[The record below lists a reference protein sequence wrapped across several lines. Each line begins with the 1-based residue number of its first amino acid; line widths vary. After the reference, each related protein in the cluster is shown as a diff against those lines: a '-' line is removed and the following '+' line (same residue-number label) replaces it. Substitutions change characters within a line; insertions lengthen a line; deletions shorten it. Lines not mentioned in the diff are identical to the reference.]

1 MRNTGEGA
9 KPSLRYSLNLSAHF
23 PVWVTVWVRQLTHIL
38 THTISGVFA
47 TKKHRKPKFSMLFG
61 AAGQIRTADLI
72 LTNCRRAFQPLLY
85 KALRRFFV
93 QKGRDRSLF
102 VPLFPS
108 MCFPV
113 WVTVWVKA
121 LSGRERGAHLRQR
134 QAEPHQMPV
143 WFCSYPYKTSSR
155 RESSKIAYRRFCQ
168 KRSSKLKLSHSYF
181 LFQKRTA
188 VIKEYAD
195 TLAF

>member
-1 MRNTGEGA
+1 MDAEKRRDLYGHTVLCPNRKTYS
-9 KPSLRYSLNLSAHF
+9 SLRLLSLRFQDFWEL
-23 PVWVTVWVRQLTHIL
+23 LTRFEL
-38 THTISGVFA
+38 PTSSLPTAVEPSSPCC
-47 TKKHRKPKFSMLFG
+47 TRLFG
-61 AAGQIRTADLI
+61 GFLSKKDEVTA
-72 LTNCRRAFQPLLY
+72 C
-85 KALRRFFV
+85 
-93 QKGRDRSLF
+93 LF
-102 VPLFPS
+102 H
-108 MCFPV
+108 CFRPHV
-113 WVTVWVKA
+113 SPCGSRCGSKL

-181 LFQKRTA
+181 SFQKRTA